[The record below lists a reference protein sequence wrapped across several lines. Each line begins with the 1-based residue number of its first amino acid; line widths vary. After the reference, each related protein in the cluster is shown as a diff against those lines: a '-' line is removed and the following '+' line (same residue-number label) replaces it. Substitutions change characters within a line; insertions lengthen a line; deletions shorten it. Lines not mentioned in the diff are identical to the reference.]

1 MAGHQ
6 NSNAKKRAGSGK
18 LKKTAQLH
26 TNRHTTFQVGY
37 NLLKLIKK
45 MIQILRVFRNHI

>member
-6 NSNAKKRAGSGK
+6 NSSAKQRAGSEK

-26 TNRHTTFQVGY
+26 TNQVTTFQVGY
-37 NLLKLIKK
+37 RQSTKNNTRK
-45 MIQILRVFRNHI
+45 